1 MERLI
6 KLIEKRKE
14 IGKRKSYTKGGDY
27 NDYIEYSRISELIL
41 DEFYKLYDEGK
52 LGGNK
57 RGNVY
62 TGSDQRQTVCIYV
75 KGV

>member
-6 KLIEKRKE
+6 HLIEKRKE
-14 IGKRKSYTKGGDY
+14 IGQRKIYTKGGNY

-41 DEFYKLYDEGK
+41 DEVYKLYDEGK

-57 RGNVY
+57 RGNV
-62 TGSDQRQTVCIYV
+62 
-75 KGV
+75 

>member
-14 IGKRKSYTKGGDY
+14 IGKRKIYTKCGDY

-41 DEFYKLYDEGK
+41 DEVYKLYDEGK

-57 RGNVY
+57 RGNV
-62 TGSDQRQTVCIYV
+62 
-75 KGV
+75 